1 MQVDRSGI
9 FCDEASPDDGFEI
22 LEGKALMIV
31 LYDYPDCPF
40 SQKVRVVLAE
50 KELEFECKL
59 VDLRRNEQRSAEF
72 LKLNPYGKVPV
83 LADEEMVIYDSTI
96 INEYLDEEYPNP
108 ALMPEDSAGRARA
121 RMLED
126 LADNLFIP
134 RVDIVLT
141 ESHKPED
148 ERDLEKLKKF
158 QGEILQ
164 ILRRLEPLLYE
175 KEYLVGPF
183 SLADVAFVPRV
194 VILPQLG
201 IEFDANLQNVSA
213 WIERLRGRPS
223 VKELGLQGRE

>member
-1 MQVDRSGI
+1 
-9 FCDEASPDDGFEI
+9 
-22 LEGKALMIV
+22 MIV

-40 SQKVRVVLAE
+40 SQKVRVVLVE
-50 KELEFECKL
+50 KDLEFERKL

-72 LKLNPYGKVPV
+72 LKLNPHGKVPV
-83 LADEEMVIYDSTI
+83 LVDEDVVIYDSTI

-108 ALMPEDSAGRARA
+108 SLMPADSAGRSRV

-141 ESHKPED
+141 EYHKPEG
-148 ERDLEKLKKF
+148 ERDGEKLKRF

-164 ILRRLEPLLYE
+164 LLRRLEPLVAE
-175 KEYLVGPF
+175 REYLVGDF
-183 SLADVAFVPRV
+183 SSADVAFVPRL

-201 IEFDANLQNVSA
+201 VELDAGLQNVAA
-213 WIERLRGRPS
+213 WVARLRERPS
-223 VKELGLQGRE
+223 VQSLGL